1 MRVTDP
7 EKHQAKKQMILDAAK
22 LCFAEQGFHQTSTA
36 QICTAAQIST
46 GSLFHYFPSKKSI
59 IAAIVE
65 EDRQQTQELV
75 ATLREQDDLVAAL
88 NVFFDVVLDVAG
100 DSILSALALEIAAE
114 AGRDAEIGALYRLND
129 KVMREELEYL
139 ISLGI
144 ERRQIAGVFPA
155 GTAVHC
161 LMIIVDGIFNRVALD
176 PAFKPQEHRS
186 ALRAML
192 WSVLGHTANAGVQS

>member
-1 MRVTDP
+1 MTDP

-59 IAAIVE
+59 IAALVE

-176 PAFKPQEHRS
+176 PAFKPHEHQS

>member
-1 MRVTDP
+1 MRVTNSK
-7 EKHQAKKQMILDAAK
+7 KHQAKKQMILDAAK
-22 LCFAEQGFHQTSTA
+22 LCFAEQRFHQTSTA
-36 QICTAAQIST
+36 QICTVAQIST
-46 GSLFHYFPSKKSI
+46 GSLFHYFASKKAI

-88 NVFFDVVLDVAG
+88 NAFFDVVLDVAG

-114 AGRDAEIGALYRLND
+114 ARRDAETGALYHLND

-144 ERRQIAGVFPA
+144 ERRQIAGAFPA
-155 GTAVHC
+155 VVAVNC

-192 WSVLGHTANAGVQS
+192 WGVLGHTADAGAKS

>member
-1 MRVTDP
+1 MRVTNP

-36 QICTAAQIST
+36 QICTVAQIST
-46 GSLFHYFPSKKSI
+46 GSLFHYFASKKAI

-88 NVFFDVVLDVAG
+88 NAFFDVVLDVAG

-114 AGRDAEIGALYRLND
+114 ARRDAETGALYRLND

-144 ERRQIAGVFPA
+144 ERRQIAGAFPA
-155 GTAVHC
+155 VVAVNC

-192 WSVLGHTANAGVQS
+192 WGVLGHTADAGAKS

>member
-22 LCFAEQGFHQTSTA
+22 RCFAEQGFHQTSTA
-36 QICTAAQIST
+36 QICTEAQIST

-59 IAAIVE
+59 IAALFE
-65 EDRQQTQELV
+65 EDRQQTQELI
-75 ATLREQDDLVAAL
+75 ATLREQDDLFAAL
-88 NVFFDVVLDVAG
+88 NTFFDVVLDVAG

-114 AGRDAEIGALYRLND
+114 AGRDAETGALYRLND
-129 KVMREELEYL
+129 KVMREELQYL

-144 ERRQIAGVFPA
+144 ERRQIAGAFPA
-155 GTAVHC
+155 VTAVNC

-176 PAFKPQEHRS
+176 PAFKPHEHQS

-192 WSVLGHTANAGVQS
+192 WGVLGHTADAGAKS

>member
-7 EKHQAKKQMILDAAK
+7 EKHQAKKQMIIDAAK
-22 LCFAEQGFHQTSTA
+22 VCFAEQGFHQTSTA

-65 EDRQQTQELV
+65 EDRQQTQQFV
-75 ATLREQDDLVAAL
+75 ATLREQDDLFAAL
-88 NVFFDVVLDVAG
+88 NAFFDVVLDIAG

-129 KVMREELEYL
+129 KVMRDELEYL

-144 ERRQIAGVFPA
+144 ELRQIAGVFPA
-155 GTAVHC
+155 VTAVHC

-192 WSVLGHTANAGVQS
+192 WSVLGHTTDAGVQS

>member
-1 MRVTDP
+1 MRVTNSK
-7 EKHQAKKQMILDAAK
+7 KHQAKKQMILDAAK

-36 QICTAAQIST
+36 QICTVAQIST
-46 GSLFHYFPSKKSI
+46 GSLFHYFASKKAI

-88 NVFFDVVLDVAG
+88 NAFFDVVLDVAG

-114 AGRDAEIGALYRLND
+114 AGRDAETGALYRLND
-129 KVMREELEYL
+129 KVMREELKYL

-144 ERRQIAGVFPA
+144 ERRQIAGAFPA
-155 GTAVHC
+155 VVAVNC

-192 WSVLGHTANAGVQS
+192 WGVLGHTADAGAKS